1 MEQLCR
7 LFELLGIFIAKC
19 IQDKRRVD
27 LPLARPFFKLMTT
40 SAARVSCVEEECGAG
55 EPEEEGKSD
64 QGEGTQLRNN
74 EQLTEDE
81 RNDSSQL
88 VSNRQQQQHP
98 RQSRG
103 SLQQPG
109 SRGNQNVDR
118 TTDEGAATSS
128 KEAELQML
136 VAGEEDEITKDCG
149 GEKEELVL
157 EELGEGGG
165 GGGMP
170 ETEASWFEGILQ
182 LEDLEEVNPY
192 R

>member
-1 MEQLCR
+1 MERLCR

-40 SAARVSCVEEECGAG
+40 CTARLGYVEEGGAG
-55 EPEEEGKSD
+55 EQEEEGKTEQSE
-64 QGEGTQLRNN
+64 GGTQSRNN
-74 EQLTEDE
+74 EQLTEVV
-81 RNDSSQL
+81 RNDSSQP
-88 VSNRQQQQHP
+88 VSNQP
-98 RQSRG
+98 RQSQG
-103 SLQQPG
+103 PLQRPG
-109 SRGNQNVDR
+109 SRGNQSV
-118 TTDEGAATSS
+118 DEGAATSS

-136 VAGEEDEITKDCG
+136 VAGEEEEITKDSG

-165 GGGMP
+165 GGGAL

-182 LEDLEEVNPY
+182 LEDLQEVNPY